1 MHDLNTLTH
10 WEVFVEIGGVK
21 LLVAIAVTLILLRM
35 VTRMNNEPDHD

>member
-1 MHDLNTLTH
+1 MSQ

-35 VTRMNNEPDHD
+35 VFRMNSEPDHD